1 MTTRR
6 VHRIIESLPTS
17 DDADAEPRSLDQ
29 PSDAQLDPFLMFDE
43 FSWDDA
49 ADGREDIEQVIRDR
63 QNGTLTAA

>member
-1 MTTRR
+1 MTTRTVR
-6 VHRIIESLPTS
+6 HLIKSTATS
-17 DDADAEPRSLDQ
+17 DGAGAKLRSLGQ
-29 PSDAQLDPFLMFDE
+29 SPQAPLDPFLMFDE